1 MYVAYMF
8 GQFLAIILVISLI
21 FLVVKLIVRLQLK
34 IYPAIKKTFVRKNK
48 KRPRFGLPIQEINNS
63 VNPPVK

>member
-48 KRPRFGLPIQEINNS
+48 KRPRSVLPIQEINNS

>member
-48 KRPRFGLPIQEINNS
+48 KRPRSGLPIQDINNS

>member
-21 FLVVKLIVRLQLK
+21 FLVVKLIVRLRLK

-48 KRPRFGLPIQEINNS
+48 KRPRSGLPIQEINNS

>member
-8 GQFLAIILVISLI
+8 GQFLAIILVIGLI
-21 FLVVKLIVRLQLK
+21 FLVVKLIVRLHPN

-48 KRPRFGLPIQEINNS
+48 KRPCSGLPIQEINSNG
-63 VNPPVK
+63 NPPVK

>member
-1 MYVAYMF
+1 MF

-48 KRPRFGLPIQEINNS
+48 KRPRSGLPIQEINNS

>member
-34 IYPAIKKTFVRKNK
+34 IAIKKTFVRKNK
-48 KRPRFGLPIQEINNS
+48 KRPRSGLPIQEINNS

>member
-21 FLVVKLIVRLQLK
+21 FLVVKLIV
-34 IYPAIKKTFVRKNK
+34 AIKKTFVRKNK
-48 KRPRFGLPIQEINNS
+48 KRPRSGLPIQEINNS

>member
-48 KRPRFGLPIQEINNS
+48 KRPRSGLPIQEINNS

>member
-34 IYPAIKKTFVRKNK
+34 IYPANKKTFVRKNK
-48 KRPRFGLPIQEINNS
+48 KRPRSGLPIQEINNS

>member
-8 GQFLAIILVISLI
+8 GQFLAIILVISFI

-48 KRPRFGLPIQEINNS
+48 KRPRSGLPIQEINNS